1 MKNKDGGGGGLNG
14 EGAVINFPPLKGGGG
29 GRLFERGVPNRGF
42 LVINRQQNLL
52 PCCDSSEL

>member
-29 GRLFERGVPNRGF
+29 GAYLRGEC
-42 LVINRQQNLL
+42 LIE
-52 PCCDSSEL
+52 DSW

>member
-14 EGAVINFPPLKGGGG
+14 EGAVINFPPLKGGG